1 MSLKLL
7 EPSSTLLLPLR
18 DVKNYLRIDHDI
30 EDDLIKH
37 LILLA
42 TQWVEE
48 ATGKSLLRQKW
59 SYTHQNNVLL
69 LPNPPIVE
77 VLEVRTK
84 RKILAPKD
92 FEIHSKRGK
101 TEIHIPFAWEK
112 RTFTVVYLA
121 GFGETP
127 EDLPLALQHA
137 VLTTVGYLY
146 ENRLD
151 SQDIRKKNVSQGI
164 QPWIHYH
171 RTLEMA

>member
-30 EDDLIKH
+30 EDDLLKH

-77 VLEVRTK
+77 VLEH
-84 RKILAPKD
+84 
-92 FEIHSKRGK
+92 F
-101 TEIHIPFAWEK
+101 
-112 RTFTVVYLA
+112 
-121 GFGETP
+121 
-127 EDLPLALQHA
+127 
-137 VLTTVGYLY
+137 
-146 ENRLD
+146 
-151 SQDIRKKNVSQGI
+151 
-164 QPWIHYH
+164 
-171 RTLEMA
+171 